1 MNEIS
6 LFQKKMSDNL
16 IDAYIITS
24 NDYHMSEYVSDYFK
38 SIQFLTGFKG
48 DEGTLIITKDK
59 AYLWIDIKFYLQ
71 AEMQVGDRPVEIMRV
86 SNPNTPSPIEFL
98 KKYFTNPNN
107 KTLGFDSKL
116 ISTEK
121 VKKIFDELPSVII
134 NKNTDIINVIWD
146 KRPNLPFSLVYKLS
160 EFFAGRKYKDKLNDI
175 LAKMKDEMF
184 DMHIITS
191 LEDQAW
197 LYNLRGNDVNHN
209 PIFLCYTV
217 ITPEETTLFI
227 NTKKIDN
234 TIDKYLK
241 AENIKVKE
249 YSEFYEYL
257 KNVNNKKILIN
268 LEKTNYE
275 IFEILNLRKN
285 LIVNKPNPST
295 LLKAIKNKSEIKNLR
310 IAHQKDGVALTKLI
324 YHFKKNL
331 RENVELTEMSVAEQL
346 EEYKKKIKGYID
358 SSFETIS
365 AFNGHAS
372 MIHYSPTPETNS
384 KITGNGLLLLDSGS
398 HYMEGTTD
406 VTRTLVVG
414 KLNDKMKTQYT
425 TVLKSMIALNKAVFL
440 KGTTGLILDILAREP
455 IWNIGMDYKC
465 KTGHGVGYLLS
476 IHEEPNNFYW
486 KQDEKYRAQE
496 ILPGMVTTNEPG
508 IYVDGSYGIRIENE
522 LLCVEIN
529 KTEFGEFY
537 GFETLTLC
545 PIDLDAIK
553 VSILTKEEKEW
564 LNDYHQKVYD
574 EISPSL
580 NDEEREWLQ
589 EYTKKI

>member
-1 MNEIS
+1 MDEIN

-24 NDYHMSEYVSDYFK
+24 NDPHLSEYISDYFK
-38 SIQFLTGFKG
+38 AIQFLTGFTG
-48 DEGTLIITKDK
+48 DEGTLIITKER
-59 AYLWIDIKFYLQ
+59 AYLWIESKFYLQ
-71 AEMQVGDRPVEIMRV
+71 AEIQTENAKVDIMKSGHAGV
-86 SNPNTPSPIEFL
+86 PTPIELL
-98 KKYFTNPNN
+98 KDYFSKDNN

-116 ISTEK
+116 VSTEK
-121 VKKIFDELPSVII
+121 VKKLFEELPNVII

-160 EFFAGRKYKDKLNDI
+160 EFFSGRKYKDKLNDI
-175 LAKMKDEMF
+175 LEQMKDDLI

-197 LYNLRGNDVNHN
+197 LYNLRGNDINHN
-209 PIFLCYTV
+209 PVFLSYTV

-241 AENIKVKE
+241 AENIKVRE

-257 KNVNNKKILIN
+257 KYVKNKKILID
-268 LEKTNYE
+268 LDRTNYE
-275 IFEILNLRKN
+275 IFETLNLRQN
-285 LIVNKPNPST
+285 VLVNKPNPST
-295 LLKAIKNKSEIKNLR
+295 LLKAIKNKAEIKNLK
-310 IAHQKDGVALTKLI
+310 IAHQKDGVALTKLM
-324 YHFKKNL
+324 YYFKKNISKG
-331 RENVELTEMSVAEQL
+331 ELTEMSVAEQL

-372 MIHYSPTPETNS
+372 MIHYSPTNETNS

-406 VTRTLVVG
+406 VTRTFVVG
-414 KLNDKMKTQYT
+414 KLNDKMKTQFT
-425 TVLKSMIALNKAVFL
+425 TVLKAMIALNRAIFL
-440 KGTTGLILDILAREP
+440 KGTTGLNLDILAREP

-476 IHEEPNNFYW
+476 IHEGPNNFYW
-486 KQDEKYRAQE
+486 KQDDKYRAQE

-522 LLCVEIN
+522 LLCVEKN

-564 LNDYHQKVYD
+564 LNDYHQRVYD

-580 NDEEREWLQ
+580 NEEEKEWLQ

>member
-6 LFQKKMSDNL
+6 LLQKKMSDNL

-372 MIHYSPTPETNS
+372 MIHYSPAPETNS

-440 KGTTGLILDILAREP
+440 KGTTGLNLDILAREP

>member
-1 MNEIS
+1 MDEIN

-24 NDYHMSEYVSDYFK
+24 NDPHLSEYISDYFK
-38 SIQFLTGFKG
+38 AIQFLTGFTG
-48 DEGTLIITKDK
+48 DEGTLIITKER
-59 AYLWIDIKFYLQ
+59 AYLWVESKFYLQ
-71 AEMQVGDRPVEIMRV
+71 AEIQTENAKVDIMKSGHAGV
-86 SNPNTPSPIEFL
+86 PTPMELL
-98 KKYFTNPNN
+98 KDYFSKDNN

-116 ISTEK
+116 VSTEK
-121 VKKIFDELPSVII
+121 VKKLFEELPNVII

-160 EFFAGRKYKDKLNDI
+160 EFFSGRKYKDKLNDI
-175 LAKMKDEMF
+175 LEQMKDDLI

-197 LYNLRGNDVNHN
+197 LYNLRGNDINHN
-209 PIFLCYTV
+209 PVFLSYTV

-241 AENIKVKE
+241 AENIKVRE

-257 KNVNNKKILIN
+257 KYVKNKKILID
-268 LEKTNYE
+268 LDRTNYE
-275 IFEILNLRKN
+275 IFETLNLRQN
-285 LIVNKPNPST
+285 VLVNKPNPST
-295 LLKAIKNKSEIKNLR
+295 LLKAIKNKAEIKNLK
-310 IAHQKDGVALTKLI
+310 IAHQKDGVALTKLM
-324 YHFKKNL
+324 YYFKKNL
-331 RENVELTEMSVAEQL
+331 SKGELTEMSVAEQL

-372 MIHYSPTPETNS
+372 MIHYSPTNETNS

-406 VTRTLVVG
+406 VTRTFVVG
-414 KLNDKMKTQYT
+414 KLNDKMKTQFT
-425 TVLKSMIALNKAVFL
+425 TVLKAMIALNRAIFL
-440 KGTTGLILDILAREP
+440 KGTTGLNLDILAREP
-455 IWNIGMDYKC
+455 IWSIGMDYKC

-476 IHEEPNNFYW
+476 IHEGPNNFYW
-486 KQDEKYRAQE
+486 KQDDKYRAQE

-522 LLCVEIN
+522 LLCVEKN

-564 LNDYHQKVYD
+564 LNDYHQRVYD

-580 NDEEREWLQ
+580 NEEEKEWLQ

>member
-197 LYNLRGNDVNHN
+197 LYNLRGNDVNHT

-331 RENVELTEMSVAEQL
+331 RENVELTEISVAEQL

-440 KGTTGLILDILAREP
+440 KGTTGLNLDILAREP

-553 VSILTKEEKEW
+553 VSILAKEEKEW

>member
-1 MNEIS
+1 MDEIN

-24 NDYHMSEYVSDYFK
+24 NDPHLSEYISDYFK
-38 SIQFLTGFKG
+38 AIQFLTGFTG
-48 DEGTLIITKDK
+48 DEGTLIITKER
-59 AYLWIDIKFYLQ
+59 AYLWVESKFYLQ
-71 AEMQVGDRPVEIMRV
+71 AEIQTENAKVDIMKSGHAGV
-86 SNPNTPSPIEFL
+86 PTPIELL
-98 KKYFTNPNN
+98 KDYFSKDNN

-116 ISTEK
+116 VSTEK
-121 VKKIFDELPSVII
+121 VKKLFEELPNVII

-160 EFFAGRKYKDKLNDI
+160 EFFSGRKYKDKLNEI
-175 LAKMKDEMF
+175 LEQMKDDLI

-197 LYNLRGNDVNHN
+197 LYNLRGNDINHN
-209 PIFLCYTV
+209 PVFLSYTV

-241 AENIKVKE
+241 AENIKVRE

-257 KNVNNKKILIN
+257 KYVKNKKILID
-268 LEKTNYE
+268 LDRTNYE
-275 IFEILNLRKN
+275 IFETLNLRQN
-285 LIVNKPNPST
+285 VLVNKPNPST
-295 LLKAIKNKSEIKNLR
+295 LLKAIKNKAEIKNLK
-310 IAHQKDGVALTKLI
+310 IAHQKDGVALTKLM
-324 YHFKKNL
+324 YYFKKNL
-331 RENVELTEMSVAEQL
+331 SKGELTEMSVAEQL

-372 MIHYSPTPETNS
+372 MIHYSPTNETNS

-406 VTRTLVVG
+406 VTRTFVVG
-414 KLNDKMKTQYT
+414 KLNDKMKTQFT
-425 TVLKSMIALNKAVFL
+425 TVLKAMIALNRAIFL
-440 KGTTGLILDILAREP
+440 KGTTGLNLDILAREP

-476 IHEEPNNFYW
+476 IHEGPNNFYW
-486 KQDEKYRAQE
+486 KQDDKYRAQE

-522 LLCVEIN
+522 LLCVEKN

-564 LNDYHQKVYD
+564 LNDYHQRVYD

-580 NDEEREWLQ
+580 NEEEKEWLQ